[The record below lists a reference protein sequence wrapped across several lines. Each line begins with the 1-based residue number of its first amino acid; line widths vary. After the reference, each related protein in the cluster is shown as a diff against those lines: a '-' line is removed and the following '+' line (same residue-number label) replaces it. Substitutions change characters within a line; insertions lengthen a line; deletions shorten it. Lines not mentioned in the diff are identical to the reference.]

1 MTATRKCGTVFYQ
14 LSRKGKQKK
23 KNRAKK
29 VVD

>member
-14 LSRKGKQKK
+14 LSRKGKKK